1 MTRRYY
7 QSKAAALADL
17 TDADD
22 LASAAYPFNGDRPT
36 VIRIR
41 SDDDAAGG
49 FVCIIEDDGTS
60 VSRKRFRT
68 LAELETILSPES
80 DDDPT
85 YVDAVAAIV
94 GRTKTAIIGL
104 RPFAMRRDMA

>member
-1 MTRRYY
+1 M
-7 QSKAAALADL
+7 AAALADL

-49 FVCIIEDDGTS
+49 FVCIFEDDGLS
-60 VSRKRFRT
+60 VSRKRFLT
-68 LAELETILSPES
+68 IAELETILKPDA
-80 DDDPT
+80 DDNPT
-85 YVDAVAAIV
+85 YVDAVATI
-94 GRTKTAIIGL
+94 RTFLKISWGDTLKEGKQ
-104 RPFAMRRDMA
+104 